1 MVFSKYISR
10 LSILPVVL
18 GWRCPVLLDS
28 EYKSTADVCEKVLPS
43 VFRIHGNDGNT
54 TISVGSGFF
63 IRPDGTGLTAAHVVS
78 KNLSYHAKLD
88 SGQEYPMKILNSHPL
103 SDIAL
108 IKVQAPTPVPYLTLS
123 DSSKARRGEQII
135 HYGNTIFGSS
145 TEIDVGYINKL
156 FDDTPKWVEIQM
168 TENIESFKSGIQYI
182 ITSGSVRPGF
192 SGGPLVNM
200 KGEVVGLIA
209 RLYIRGQGP
218 SMEHEGASIPSN
230 VVKGVIKQ
238 LELSGK
244 VQRPYIGLSF
254 VNHNP
259 GLAVVKIQSGS
270 PAEKAGLKIGDVVLT
285 VNGRNV
291 NSNEDIL
298 TVIGYNIGIIL
309 DMKINRDG
317 SFFNVKV
324 YT

>member
-1 MVFSKYISR
+1 MGFYKFISR
-10 LSILPVVL
+10 LSILPAII
-18 GWRCPVLLDS
+18 GWRAPVLLDPNPL
-28 EYKSTADVCEKVLPS
+28 STADVCEKVLPS
-43 VFRIHGNDGNT
+43 VFRILGNDSNS
-54 TISVGSGFF
+54 TIALGSGFF
-63 IRPDGTGLTAAHVVS
+63 IRADGTGLTAAHVVS
-78 KNLSYHAKLD
+78 KGLSYRAKLD
-88 SGQEYPMKILNSHPL
+88 SGQEYPMKVLQSHPL

-108 IKVQAPTPVPYLTLS
+108 IKVQAPTPVPYLPLA

-135 HYGNTIFGSS
+135 HYGNTIFGNS
-145 TEIDVGYINKL
+145 TEIDIGYINKL
-156 FDDTPKWVEIQM
+156 YDDTPKWVEIQM
-168 TENIESFKSGIQYI
+168 SENIESFKSGIQYI

-230 VVKGVIKQ
+230 VVKGVVKQ
-238 LELSGK
+238 MELSGK

-254 VNHNP
+254 VNNDP
-259 GLAVVKIQSGS
+259 GLVVVKIQSGS
-270 PAEKAGLKIGDVVLT
+270 PAEKAGLKVGDVVLT
-285 VNGRNV
+285 ANGRNV

-309 DMKINRDG
+309 DLKINREG
-317 SFFNVKV
+317 SLMNIKV